1 MRTISSLFLLIPCPQ
16 LLLFGLFVE
25 LPIASSIF
33 VTSSSASKLVSGK
46 IVSSNSEGEAI
57 KKYAIY
63 KFKFHVVIG
72 IFETDKEELDRWLE
86 VIILKLIKKEKLDYL
101 LLINLDP
108 KLKVNN

>member
-1 MRTISSLFLLIPCPQ
+1 M
-16 LLLFGLFVE
+16 E

-86 VIILKLIKKEKLDYL
+86 VIILKLIKKEKFDYL